1 MKKKRL
7 AAALMAAVMT
17 MLCACSGAATDTGE
31 TAASTETSDAS
42 TEAATT
48 DTASAETTEDGGEID
63 IWAPYD
69 ETVTLHTVTS
79 EMASAVYPDGDDVT
93 SNVWTREY
101 MSRFNVE
108 VVTDWVSDEYDTKLN
123 LSIAEGDI
131 PDVFHVNESQLQQL
145 IDADLIMD
153 LTDLYEIY
161 ASDTVKNNISG
172 DPDCLEAGTRD
183 GKLYGIPQMHYG
195 PLEQPDYVWI
205 RKDWREA
212 LNLEA
217 PETMDDLIA
226 IMKAFMENYGGYG
239 IAAEQTLD
247 YLNLLAPAWG
257 AHPDAWIKTADGHIE
272 YGSVQ
277 PEMKAAVEEWAKWY
291 QEGLLS
297 QDFAM
302 MDYDKMNQ
310 DVIAGK
316 VGVQPFYQWWGW
328 NPGKDVITAMGQN
341 AYFEPFQIPSATGE
355 EVLQTLTFAN
365 GSYTVISKK
374 CEHPEAAFKL
384 INFYSYVDVD
394 SAGKEDQEWIDSFT
408 MNDLTHVVGAFR
420 VLNPN
425 SGDNDYTMTIEALE
439 KKDPSGITSV
449 GAMQRYNDNI
459 EWETNHTPSTFGSVA
474 QMSLGRCAYGIA
486 KDIVDNGKYVKSELK
501 GITPETIV
509 NSGSTLDDILT
520 EGFTKIIIGDQPIDY
535 FDTVVENWKAAGGE
549 QATNEMNGIYNQ

>member
-17 MLCACSGAATDTGE
+17 MLCACSGAATDTSE
-31 TAASTETSDAS
+31 TAAGDAS

-79 EMASAVYPDGDDVT
+79 EMASAVYPEGDDVT

-145 IDADLIMD
+145 VDADLIWD
-153 LTDLYEIY
+153 LTDIYETY
-161 ASDTVKNNISG
+161 ASDTVKNCING
-172 DPDCLEAGTRD
+172 DPDCLEAGMRN

-212 LNLEA
+212 LNLDA
-217 PETMDDLIA
+217 PETMDDLVE

-297 QDFAM
+297 SDFAM

-316 VGVQPFYQWWGW
+316 VGVQPRMLLLQWGRMPVL
-328 NPGKDVITAMGQN
+328 NLFRFRVQQERK
-341 AYFEPFQIPSATGE
+341 YFRHLPLQIP
-355 EVLQTLTFAN
+355 
-365 GSYTVISKK
+365 
-374 CEHPEAAFKL
+374 H
-384 INFYSYVDVD
+384 
-394 SAGKEDQEWIDSFT
+394 
-408 MNDLTHVVGAFR
+408 
-420 VLNPN
+420 
-425 SGDNDYTMTIEALE
+425 
-439 KKDPSGITSV
+439 
-449 GAMQRYNDNI
+449 
-459 EWETNHTPSTFGSVA
+459 
-474 QMSLGRCAYGIA
+474 
-486 KDIVDNGKYVKSELK
+486 
-501 GITPETIV
+501 
-509 NSGSTLDDILT
+509 ILL
-520 EGFTKIIIGDQPIDY
+520 
-535 FDTVVENWKAAGGE
+535 
-549 QATNEMNGIYNQ
+549 

>member
-7 AAALMAAVMT
+7 TAALMAAAVMT
-17 MLCACSGAATDTGE
+17 TLCACSSATADTGE
-31 TAASTETSDAS
+31 TAAVAQTGDS
-42 TEAATT
+42 ATV
-48 DTASAETTEDGGEID
+48 TTQDNGGETD

-79 EMASAVYPDGDDVT
+79 ETASAGYPDGDDVT
-93 SNVWTREY
+93 NNVWTREY
-101 MSRFNVE
+101 KNRFNVE
-108 VVTDWVSDEYDTKLN
+108 VATDWVSDEYDTKLN

-145 IDADLIMD
+145 VDADLILD
-153 LTDLYEIY
+153 LTDLYETY
-161 ASDTVKNNISG
+161 ASDTIKGYING
-172 DPDCLEAGTRD
+172 DPDCLEAGKRN

-195 PLEQPDYVWI
+195 PLVQPNYVWI

-212 LNLEA
+212 LNLDA
-217 PETMDDLIA
+217 PETMDDLVA

-239 IAAEQTLD
+239 IAAEQSLD

-257 AHPDAWIKTADGHIE
+257 AHPDAWIKTDDGHIE

-297 QDFAM
+297 TDFAM

-328 NPGKDVITAMGQN
+328 NPGKDVVTAMGPD
-341 AYFEPFQIPSATGE
+341 AIFEPFQIPTATGE

-365 GSYTVISKK
+365 SSYTVISKK

-384 INFYSYVDVD
+384 INLYGYILTDA
-394 SAGKEDQEWIDSFT
+394 AGKESQDWIDSFT
-408 MNDLTHVVGAFR
+408 MNDMAHVVGAFR
-420 VLNPN
+420 VLDPN
-425 SGDNDYTMTIEALE
+425 SGDADYTMTIEALK

-459 EWETNHTPSTFGSVA
+459 DWEANKTPSAYGSVA

-486 KDIVDNGKYVKSELK
+486 KDIIDNGKYIKSELK

-520 EGFTKIIIGDQPIDY
+520 EGFTKIIIGDQPIEY
-535 FDTVVENWKAAGGE
+535 FDTVVQNWEAAGGE
-549 QATNEMNGIYNQ
+549 QATAEMNEIYNQ

>member
-17 MLCACSGAATDTGE
+17 MLCACSGAATDTSE
-31 TAASTETSDAS
+31 EAASTETSG
-42 TEAATT
+42 
-48 DTASAETTEDGGEID
+48 ASAETMEDGGEID

-69 ETVTLHTVTS
+69 ETVTLHTVTT
-79 EMASAVYPDGDDVT
+79 EIASAGYPEGDDIT
-93 SNVWTREY
+93 NNIWTREY

-153 LTDLYEIY
+153 LTDVYETY
-161 ASDTVKNNISG
+161 ASDRIKGCIEADV
-172 DPDCLEAGTRD
+172 DCLEAGKRD
-183 GKLYGIPQMHYG
+183 GKLYGIPTMYYS

-212 LNLEA
+212 LNLEE
-217 PETMDDLIA
+217 PKTMDDLVT

-239 IAAEQTLD
+239 IAAEQSLD
-247 YLNLLAPAWG
+247 YLSMLAPAWG
-257 AHPDAWIKTADGHIE
+257 AHPEAWIKTADGQIE
-272 YGSVQ
+272 YGAIQ
-277 PEMKAAVEEWAKWY
+277 PEMKAAIEEWAKWY

-297 QDFAM
+297 TDFAM
-302 MDYDKMNQ
+302 MDYEKMNQ

-316 VGVQPFYQWWGW
+316 VGVQPYSHWWGW
-328 NPGKDVITAMGQN
+328 TPGKDVVSAIGPE

-355 EVLQTLTFAN
+355 EVLQTLTFGN
-365 GSYTVISKK
+365 TTYTVVSKE
-374 CEHPEAAFKL
+374 CENPSAVFKL
-384 INFYSYVDVD
+384 INLYGYIDAV
-394 SAGKEDQEWIDSFT
+394 GKETQEWIDSFT
-408 MNDLTHVVGAFR
+408 MKDMVHVVGAFK
-420 VLNPN
+420 VCNPN
-425 SGDNDYTMTIEALE
+425 AGDDDYVQTVEAL
-439 KKDPSGITSV
+439 KKHDTSDTTSST
-449 GAMQRYNDNI
+449 AIQRYNDNI
-459 EWETNHTPSTFGSVA
+459 DWEENHSPRALGSVL
-474 QMSLGRCAYGIA
+474 QMGLGRCSFALA
-486 KDIVDNGKYVKSELK
+486 KEDVDNGKYIKSELK
-501 GITPETIV
+501 GTTPETIT

-549 QATNEMNGIYNQ
+549 QATNEMNEIYNQ